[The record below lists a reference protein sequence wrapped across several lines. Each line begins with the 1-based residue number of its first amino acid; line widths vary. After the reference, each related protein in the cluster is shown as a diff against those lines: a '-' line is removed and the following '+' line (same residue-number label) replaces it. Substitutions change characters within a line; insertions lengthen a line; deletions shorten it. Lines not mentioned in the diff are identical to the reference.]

1 MGDVGCGW
9 EGGGGEIMNSGPFL
23 FCGILLALA
32 SSWWGV
38 IVAPR
43 LQFGL
48 SSTVVPAETGQH
60 YPAGR
65 PGLAQQGA
73 EVYRSEGCNT
83 CHSQLV
89 RPEGFGFDLALGW
102 GRRRTVAQ
110 DYLRDNPVML
120 GSVRVGPDLANIAT
134 RMGFGDTNLQPVFVA
149 TQLKHLYHPRAV
161 TARSV
166 MPAYP
171 YLFEKRAIHGRPSA
185 DALKLEGAFAPE
197 AGFEIVPKP
206 EARALAAYLLS
217 LRSSVSLPEAPVI
230 PPPTNQVAGAKTNSI
245 PAPAAPAAKK

>member
-1 MGDVGCGW
+1 
-9 EGGGGEIMNSGPFL
+9 MNSTPLVFL
-23 FCGILLALA
+23 GILVALG

-48 SSTVVPAETGQH
+48 GSTVVAKETGQH
-60 YPAGR
+60 YPSAR

-73 EVYRSEGCNT
+73 EIYRREGCNT

-89 RPEGFGFDLALGW
+89 RPEGFGFDIARGW

-110 DYLRDNPVML
+110 DYLRDDPVML
-120 GSVRVGPDLANIAT
+120 GHVRIGPDLANVGQ
-134 RMGFGDTNLQPVFVA
+134 RMGAGDTNAQPALVA
-149 TQLKHLYHPRAV
+149 YHLKHLYHPRAV
-161 TARSV
+161 MSGSV

-171 YLFEKRAIHGRPSA
+171 YLFEQRPIRGKPSA
-185 DALKLEGAFAPE
+185 DALKLEGEFAPP
-197 AGFEIVPKP
+197 AGIEVVPTP
-206 EARALAAYLLS
+206 DAHALMAYLIS

-230 PPPTNQVAGAKTNSI
+230 PPPTNQAAPAT
-245 PAPAAPAAKK
+245 APAAAKK